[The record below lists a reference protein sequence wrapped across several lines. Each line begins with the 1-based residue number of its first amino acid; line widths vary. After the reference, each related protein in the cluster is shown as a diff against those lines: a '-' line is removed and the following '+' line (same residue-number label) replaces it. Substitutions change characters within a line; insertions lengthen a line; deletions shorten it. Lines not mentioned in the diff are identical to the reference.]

1 MPKKNSRKTFR
12 LCFVRR
18 RIVNTVRSERL
29 REALMEELDGGQD
42 AALVVQMMERVRERP
57 VIDPPT
63 QAVRPVPIPPPAPQP
78 CPVHGLVQPQPGPA
92 QPQPGPAHPQPQN
105 HPVPPPVPAADGNSR
120 AGAVEI
126 LDSDDEFVQDM
137 RLSPRRERRLREQI
151 PIWRS
156 SSSE

>member
-18 RIVNTVRSERL
+18 RINDSIRSERL
-29 REALMEELDGGQD
+29 RAALLEELDGGQD
-42 AALVVQMMERVRERP
+42 AALVVQMIENMRERP
-57 VIDPPT
+57 VSDPPT
-63 QAVRPVPIPPPAPQP
+63 QAVRPTPIPTPAPQP
-78 CPVHGLVQPQPGPA
+78 CPVYGPA
-92 QPQPGPAHPQPQN
+92 QPQPGPAQHN
-105 HPVPPPVPAADGNSR
+105 PVPPPAPAVDGNSR
-120 AGAVEI
+120 AGAVEV
-126 LDSDDEFVQDM
+126 LDSDEEFVQDM